1 MSSLTLRL
9 RNCPCLRSPLKA
21 PSSTTTAPPLMVTVG
36 HAVTAWPTVTIKGGA
51 VVVEEG
57 AFHGDLKHGKF
68 LKRKVSDDI
77 RSRPAL

>member
-1 MSSLTLRL
+1 M
-9 RNCPCLRSPLKA
+9 
-21 PSSTTTAPPLMVTVG
+21 
-36 HAVTAWPTVTIKGGA
+36 TAWPTVTIKGGN

-57 AFHGDLKHGKF
+57 AFHGDLKHGQF